1 MNKLGSKLFGLLVV
15 VLLGTLLYLTVFSDG
30 LGKAPD
36 ITVKTAQGDTL
47 QLSKPLKPVLV
58 SFWATTCPGCIA
70 EMPHLAQMKEKFG
83 DKFEI
88 VAISMSYDPA
98 EQVAKFIE
106 KNPYP
111 FSFVRD
117 TDGQMSQ
124 AFGEVLL
131 TPTNFLIAPNG
142 NIVYYKVGEVDFK
155 LVTERI
161 RQMTP
166 DL

>member
-1 MNKLGSKLFGLLVV
+1 
-15 VLLGTLLYLTVFSDG
+15 
-30 LGKAPD
+30 
-36 ITVKTAQGDTL
+36 
-47 QLSKPLKPVLV
+47 
-58 SFWATTCPGCIA
+58 
-70 EMPHLAQMKEKFG
+70 MKEKFG

-131 TPTNFLIAPNG
+131 TPTNFLIARTATSFTKKSVKSISNWSPN
-142 NIVYYKVGEVDFK
+142 VFVK
-155 LVTERI
+155 
-161 RQMTP
+161 
-166 DL
+166 

>member
-1 MNKLGSKLFGLLVV
+1 M
-15 VLLGTLLYLTVFSDG
+15 
-30 LGKAPD
+30 
-36 ITVKTAQGDTL
+36 
-47 QLSKPLKPVLV
+47 
-58 SFWATTCPGCIA
+58 
-70 EMPHLAQMKEKFG
+70 
-83 DKFEI
+83 
-88 VAISMSYDPA
+88 
-98 EQVAKFIE
+98 
-106 KNPYP
+106 
-111 FSFVRD
+111 RD

-142 NIVYYKVGEVDFK
+142 NIVYQKIGEVDFE